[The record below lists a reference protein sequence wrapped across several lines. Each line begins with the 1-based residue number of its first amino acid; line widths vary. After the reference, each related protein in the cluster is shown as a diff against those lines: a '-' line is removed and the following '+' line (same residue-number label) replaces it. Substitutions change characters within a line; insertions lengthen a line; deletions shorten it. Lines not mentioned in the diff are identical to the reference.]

1 MSRPPVQ
8 PLAWDT
14 KFLGFPV
21 ARLAARHLLA
31 AELLALV
38 EQQRAA
44 GTRLLYLLA
53 DPADAETAAAVRRA
67 GARLLDRRVTFGQEI
82 GPPLAASTD
91 QPAAASARSA
101 AVRVAAATVF
111 TPGLE
116 ALAWQSGE
124 FSRFRLDE
132 RFAPHVFHDLYSQW
146 LRASLAGELARVV
159 FAAGRP
165 NGEEAGLLTLG
176 EEAGTAS
183 IGLLAV
189 AAAVRGRG
197 VGRQLVA
204 AARQQAQA
212 WGCTRLTVV
221 TQRDNGPACGFYAAC
236 GFVPVRE
243 EHVYHLWL

>member
-1 MSRPPVQ
+1 MSQPPVQ

-21 ARLAARHLLA
+21 ARLAARHLPA
-31 AELLALV
+31 ADVLALI

-44 GTRLLYLLA
+44 GIRLLYLLA
-53 DPADAETAAAVRRA
+53 DPADAESAAAARRA
-67 GARLLDRRVTFGQEI
+67 GARLLDRKVTFGLAI
-82 GPPLAASTD
+82 GPPSD
-91 QPAAASARSA
+91 QPAAPAGPT
-101 AVRVAAATVF
+101 AVQVAVATVF
-111 TPGLE
+111 TPHLE
-116 ALAWQSGE
+116 ALAWQSGA

-132 RFAPHVFHDLYSQW
+132 RFAPHVFPDLYSQW

-159 FAAGRP
+159 LAAVRP

-176 EEAGTAS
+176 EEGSTAS

-197 VGRQLVA
+197 VGRQMVA

-212 WGCTRLTVV
+212 RGCTRLTVV